1 MKPNLFTADS
11 AKKELHVLL
20 IIGALYSL
28 GIFLSN
34 TFVNIYLWKQ
44 TNDLINIAMYNLA
57 IYVAQTI
64 LFTLS
69 GSWAK
74 RIDRVIILR
83 IGVFF
88 LSVFFLLVL
97 FTGEKAASY
106 NLLLGAVLG
115 IGYGMYWLAY
125 SVLTFEV
132 TEPETRDFFNGVSG
146 LLQSLTGMIGPFV
159 AGYIITRMNNS
170 HGYTLIFAVSFFLFL
185 LAVICTAGIKRR
197 GAEGKFGLRQVWK
210 EVKRD
215 AAWRNTVLAHVFQG
229 VREGIFT
236 FIISVWVFIVTNS
249 ELSLGTFN
257 LVYSAFSFIF
267 YYIATRYIKSRQRK
281 TAIFLSG
288 VALSLSVVLLLVE
301 LNFST
306 LLIYAAII
314 GVFYPILYVP
324 YLSLTYD
331 VIGKARDAAKL
342 RVEYIVLSDV
352 ATNIGRIISV
362 VLLLIGVGIWADASI
377 PYLMFILGTGPF
389 FIYFF
394 TRHIKSFAPA
404 ASVKKLPKNEIAG
417 DDNR

>member
-11 AKKELHVLL
+11 TRKELHVLL

-210 EVKRD
+210 EVKHD
-215 AAWRNTVLAHVFQG
+215 SAWRNTVLAHVFQG
-229 VREGIFT
+229 VREGIYT

-301 LNFST
+301 LNFTT

-352 ATNIGRIISV
+352 ATNIGRIFSV

>member
-197 GAEGKFGLRQVWK
+197 GAEGKFGLRKVWK

-267 YYIATRYIKSRQRK
+267 YYIATRYIKSQQRK

-404 ASVKKLPKNEIAG
+404 SSVKKLPKNEIAG

>member
-197 GAEGKFGLRQVWK
+197 GAEGKFGLR
-210 EVKRD
+210 R
-215 AAWRNTVLAHVFQG
+215 G
-229 VREGIFT
+229 MEG
-236 FIISVWVFIVTNS
+236 S
-249 ELSLGTFN
+249 
-257 LVYSAFSFIF
+257 
-267 YYIATRYIKSRQRK
+267 
-281 TAIFLSG
+281 
-288 VALSLSVVLLLVE
+288 
-301 LNFST
+301 
-306 LLIYAAII
+306 
-314 GVFYPILYVP
+314 
-324 YLSLTYD
+324 
-331 VIGKARDAAKL
+331 
-342 RVEYIVLSDV
+342 
-352 ATNIGRIISV
+352 
-362 VLLLIGVGIWADASI
+362 
-377 PYLMFILGTGPF
+377 
-389 FIYFF
+389 
-394 TRHIKSFAPA
+394 
-404 ASVKKLPKNEIAG
+404 
-417 DDNR
+417 

>member
-11 AKKELHVLL
+11 AKKELHMLL
-20 IIGALYSL
+20 LIGALYSL

-57 IYVAQTI
+57 IYIAQTI

-69 GSWAK
+69 GGWAK

-88 LSVFFLLVL
+88 LSLFFLLVL
-97 FTGEKAASY
+97 FTGEQAASY

-185 LAVICTAGIKRR
+185 MAVICTAGIKRR
-197 GAEGKFGLRQVWK
+197 PAEGKFGLKQPWK
-210 EVKRD
+210 EIRRN
-215 AAWRNTVLAHVFQG
+215 AAWKNTMLAHVFQG
-229 VREGIFT
+229 VREGIYT

-281 TAIFLSG
+281 MAIFLSG
-288 VALSLSVVLLLVE
+288 IALSLSVLLLLIE

-324 YLSLTYD
+324 YLSLSYD
-331 VIGKARDAAKL
+331 VIGKARDAAML
-342 RVEYIVLSDV
+342 RVEYIVLSDA

-362 VLLLIGVGIWADASI
+362 TALLAGIGIWSEASI
-377 PYLMFILGTGPF
+377 PYLMFILGAGPF

-394 TRHIKSFAPA
+394 TRHITSFAPA

>member
-11 AKKELHVLL
+11 AKKELYMLL
-20 IIGALYSL
+20 FIGALYSL

-44 TNDLINIAMYNLA
+44 TNDLVNLATYNLA
-57 IYVAQTI
+57 IYIAQTI
-64 LFTLS
+64 VFTLS
-69 GSWAK
+69 GGWAK
-74 RIDRVIILR
+74 RIDRIIILR
-83 IGVFF
+83 TGVFF
-88 LSVFFLLVL
+88 LCLFFLLVL

-106 NLLLGAVLG
+106 NLLLGGVLG

-159 AGYIITRMNNS
+159 AGYVITRMNNS

-185 LAVICTAGIKRR
+185 LAVVCTAGIKRR
-197 GAEGKFGLRQVWK
+197 AAEGKFGLMQPMK
-210 EVKRD
+210 EIKHN

-229 VREGIFT
+229 IREGIFT
-236 FIISVWVFIVTNS
+236 FIISIWVFIVTNS

-281 TAIFLSG
+281 MAIFISG
-288 VALSLSVVLLLVE
+288 IVLSLSVLLLLIK
-301 LNFST
+301 LNFTT
-306 LLIYAAII
+306 LLLYAAII
-314 GVFYPILYVP
+314 GMFYPILFVP
-324 YLSLTYD
+324 YLSLSYD
-331 VIGKARDAAKL
+331 VIGKARDAAKN
-342 RVEYIVLSDV
+342 RVEYIVLSDT
-352 ATNIGRIISV
+352 ATNIGRILSV
-362 VLLLIGVGIWADASI
+362 AALLAAIGIWSVASI
-377 PYLMFILGTGPF
+377 PYVMFIVGIGPF

-394 TRHIKSFAPA
+394 TRHITSYAPA
-404 ASVKKLPKNEIAG
+404 ASVKRLPKNEIAG

>member
-11 AKKELHVLL
+11 ARKELHVLL

-185 LAVICTAGIKRR
+185 LAVLCTAGIKRR
-197 GAEGKFGLRQVWK
+197 GAEGKFGLRKVWK

-215 AAWRNTVLAHVFQG
+215 SAWRNTVLAHVFQG
-229 VREGIFT
+229 VREGIYT

-281 TAIFLSG
+281 MAIFLSG

-301 LNFST
+301 LNFTT
-306 LLIYAAII
+306 LLIYAGII

-342 RVEYIVLSDV
+342 RIEYIVLSDV

>member
-236 FIISVWVFIVTNS
+236 FIISVWVFIVTSS

-331 VIGKARDAAKL
+331 VIGKARDAAML

>member
-236 FIISVWVFIVTNS
+236 FIISVWVFIVTSS

-362 VLLLIGVGIWADASI
+362 VLLIIGVGIWADASI

>member
-11 AKKELHVLL
+11 ARKELHVLL

-185 LAVICTAGIKRR
+185 LAVLCTAGIKRR
-197 GAEGKFGLRQVWK
+197 GAEGKFGLRKVWK

-215 AAWRNTVLAHVFQG
+215 SAWRNTVLAHVFQG
-229 VREGIFT
+229 VREGIYT

-281 TAIFLSG
+281 MAIFLSG

-301 LNFST
+301 LNFTT
-306 LLIYAAII
+306 LLIYAGII

>member
-11 AKKELHVLL
+11 ARKELHVLL

-44 TNDLINIAMYNLA
+44 TNDLINIAVYNLA

-197 GAEGKFGLRQVWK
+197 GAEGKFGLMKAWK
-210 EVKRD
+210 EVKHD

-229 VREGIFT
+229 VREGIYT

-301 LNFST
+301 LNFTT

-324 YLSLTYD
+324 YLSLSYD

-342 RVEYIVLSDV
+342 RVEYIVLSDA
-352 ATNIGRIISV
+352 ATNIGRIVSV
-362 VLLLIGVGIWADASI
+362 VLLLIGVGIWAEASI

>member
-11 AKKELHVLL
+11 AKKELHILL

-197 GAEGKFGLRQVWK
+197 GAEGKFGLRKVWK

-331 VIGKARDAAKL
+331 VIGKARDAAML

>member
-1 MKPNLFTADS
+1 
-11 AKKELHVLL
+11 
-20 IIGALYSL
+20 
-28 GIFLSN
+28 
-34 TFVNIYLWKQ
+34 
-44 TNDLINIAMYNLA
+44 
-57 IYVAQTI
+57 
-64 LFTLS
+64 
-69 GSWAK
+69 
-74 RIDRVIILR
+74 
-83 IGVFF
+83 FF

-267 YYIATRYIKSRQRK
+267 YYIATRYIKSQQRK

-288 VALSLSVVLLLVE
+288 IALSLSVVLLLVE

-331 VIGKARDAAKL
+331 VIGKAKDAAKL

>member
-267 YYIATRYIKSRQRK
+267 YYIATRYIKSQQRK

>member
-11 AKKELHVLL
+11 ARKELHVLL

-44 TNDLINIAMYNLA
+44 TNDLINIAVYNLA

-197 GAEGKFGLRQVWK
+197 GAEGKFGLMQAWK
-210 EVKRD
+210 EVRHD

-229 VREGIFT
+229 VREGIYT

-301 LNFST
+301 LNFTT

-324 YLSLTYD
+324 YLSLSYD

-342 RVEYIVLSDV
+342 RVEYIVLSDA
-352 ATNIGRIISV
+352 ATNIGRIVSV
-362 VLLLIGVGIWADASI
+362 VLLLIGVGIWAEASI

>member
-236 FIISVWVFIVTNS
+236 FIISVWVFIVTSS

-267 YYIATRYIKSRQRK
+267 YYITTRYIKSRQRK

>member
-11 AKKELHVLL
+11 ARKELHVLL

-185 LAVICTAGIKRR
+185 LAVLCTAGIKRR
-197 GAEGKFGLRQVWK
+197 GAEGKFGLRKVWK

-215 AAWRNTVLAHVFQG
+215 SAWRNTVLAHVFQG
-229 VREGIFT
+229 VREGIYT

-301 LNFST
+301 LNFTT
-306 LLIYAAII
+306 LLIYAGII

>member
-197 GAEGKFGLRQVWK
+197 GAEGKFGLRKVWK

-331 VIGKARDAAKL
+331 VIGKARDAAML

>member
-170 HGYTLIFAVSFFLFL
+170 HGYTLIFAVSFLLFL

>member
-11 AKKELHVLL
+11 AKKELRVLL

-197 GAEGKFGLRQVWK
+197 GAEGKFGLRKVWK

-236 FIISVWVFIVTNS
+236 FIISVWIFIVTNS